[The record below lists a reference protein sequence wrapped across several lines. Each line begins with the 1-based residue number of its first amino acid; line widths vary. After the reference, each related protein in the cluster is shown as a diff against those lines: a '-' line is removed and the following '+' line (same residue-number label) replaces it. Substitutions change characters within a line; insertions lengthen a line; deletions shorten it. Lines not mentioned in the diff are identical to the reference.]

1 MKYYSETFFRP
12 DEIYR
17 ERNTLPA
24 SLFNRCRLVV
34 NQSEA
39 GCVFVPIRSMQFQ
52 AVISHDEIVFVDS
65 QGGYAVREGEG
76 GRIIVLAWDL
86 KQNSSRESLTE
97 PVTIELVYF
106 EKNSRHL
113 HRRLMSEFPTA
124 LQKLEQRQ
132 RDNKTDSKC
141 VVQIISLHSRISS

>member
-1 MKYYSETFFRP
+1 
-12 DEIYR
+12 
-17 ERNTLPA
+17 
-24 SLFNRCRLVV
+24 
-34 NQSEA
+34 
-39 GCVFVPIRSMQFQ
+39 MQFQ